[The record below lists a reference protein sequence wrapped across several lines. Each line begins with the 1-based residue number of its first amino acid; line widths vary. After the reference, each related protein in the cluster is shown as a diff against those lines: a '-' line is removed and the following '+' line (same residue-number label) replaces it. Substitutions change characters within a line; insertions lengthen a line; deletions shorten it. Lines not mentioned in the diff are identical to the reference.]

1 MVGKALLLP
10 SQIWYLQELSM
21 HGYQGAGWDETLLMH
36 PAHQPPGSYIVYRV
50 SVYNLLCA
58 LLGDQGELHR
68 AALLEF
74 TFRQKTDPGHVNKQT
89 L

>member
-1 MVGKALLLP
+1 MGTREQDGMKLCLYALL
-10 SQIWYLQELSM
+10 M
-21 HGYQGAGWDETLLMH
+21 FT
-36 PAHQPPGSYIVYRV
+36 HQPPGSYTIYRV